1 MMNSSGYLTVD
12 VQGHFS
18 IFALTVFTAISAIN
32 TAKCI
37 NLIKVREYPRGK
49 QKHKTNKN
57 KTKTQHNMCWTPLNT
72 NKHKY
77 MYYK

>member
-12 VQGHFS
+12 VQGNFS

-37 NLIKVREYPRGK
+37 NLINVREYPRDK
-49 QKHKTNKN
+49 QKHKTKKN
-57 KTKTQHNMCWTPLNT
+57 KTKTIGVGNH
-72 NKHKY
+72 
-77 MYYK
+77 